1 MTCSDDD
8 DDDNVDY
15 CGGDNN
21 DNDDD
26 AVVVGN
32 IIHNT
37 TETKQHDDG
46 NNNNANV
53 IEAVV
58 EAELILWMSEPV
70 LDRVKELPDGTV
82 IIMNP
87 LLWWKANENRFK
99 RLSIIA
105 RKLLCIHQATSAS
118 SERLFSSAGLTIAS
132 KRSGL
137 TKDNASMLIF
147 LHENL
152 PLIRSCRNFP
162 EI

>member
-1 MTCSDDD
+1 MQQLLL
-8 DDDNVDY
+8 
-15 CGGDNN
+15 
-21 DNDDD
+21 
-26 AVVVGN
+26 AILF
-32 IIHNT
+32 IIPL
-37 TETKQHDDG
+37 KQNG

-53 IEAVV
+53 IEAV
-58 EAELILWMSEPV
+58 EPV
-70 LDRVKELPDGTV
+70 LDRVKELLDGAV

-105 RKLLCIHQATSAS
+105 RKLLCIQATSAS

-152 PLIRSCRNFP
+152 PLVRSWRRSRNLP